1 MMIVEE
7 ARNNNSLLSLV
18 FFITFVSL
26 VLFDMTVYKYIW
38 GIESIARFFNFL
50 TLLFFSIL
58 ALISIIVRNESK
70 SVWIYIIIP
79 ALLIFIATFINIT
92 RALLYDPSVTSFY
105 GILLPTVALL
115 SCPFLIKSGI
125 LTSKIIFKYYYAAMI
140 TIVSLSIIEYLL
152 VFSGKITPSLIMTS
166 GGSFLATN
174 FSILYDLEDNI
185 YNTTDLDVRFY
196 ASIIETGSLAMLI
209 LPALIYAVLKNLKV
223 GALILLIGFIGT
235 QSLGG
240 FASLALFLGM
250 LPFLLINI
258 SQFKLSSKMALFL
271 FLYITLGI
279 LFSGI
284 AFTYLLDLFDN
295 KFAQTGGALG
305 PTSGSTRLDNITLLF
320 GNLPSILV
328 DNPLGYSLST
338 NSNDIFK
345 DNFYGFNVG
354 LGITIYNGGFLA
366 FIGYSILS
374 LTYVYIAIKTFFMKN
389 ITIDNAIASSLII
402 VLFPF
407 FFQRGAIFETAILVL
422 LVSPFV
428 IQSLKNNHFKL

>member
-1 MMIVEE
+1 MSIEE

-18 FFITFVSL
+18 FFVAFVSL

-38 GIESIARFFNFL
+38 GVESIARVFNFL
-50 TLLFFSIL
+50 TLFFFTIL
-58 ALISIIVRNESK
+58 AFISIIIRNEAK
-70 SVWIYIIIP
+70 PVWIYIIIP
-79 ALLIFIATFINIT
+79 SLLIFIATFTNIT
-92 RALLYDPSVTSFY
+92 RSLISDPSVISFY
-105 GILLPTVALL
+105 GALLPIVALL
-115 SCPFLIKSGI
+115 SSPYLVKSGV
-125 LTSKIIFKYYYAAMI
+125 LTSKLIFKYYYIALVS
-140 TIVSLSIIEYLL
+140 IVSLSITEYLL
-152 VFSGKITPSLIMTS
+152 VFSGIITPSAIMTS
-166 GGSFLATN
+166 GGSFVATN

-209 LPALIYAVLKNLKV
+209 LPALIYAVLKNLKL
-223 GALILLIGFIGT
+223 GALILLISFIGT

-240 FASLALFLGM
+240 FLSLALFLGI
-250 LPFLLINI
+250 LPFLIINL
-258 SQFKLSSKMALFL
+258 SQFKLSSKMVLFL

-279 LFSGI
+279 LFAGL

-320 GNLPSILV
+320 GNLPSILI

-338 NSNDIFK
+338 DSNDIFK
-345 DNFYGFNVG
+345 NNFYGFNVG
-354 LGITIYNGGFLA
+354 LGIAIFNGGFLA

-389 ITIDNAIASSLII
+389 ITTDNAIASSSII

-407 FFQRGAIFETAILVL
+407 FFQRGAIFETTILVL

-428 IQSLKNNHFKL
+428 IQSLKNNHLKS

>member
-1 MMIVEE
+1 MIVEE

-209 LPALIYAVLKNLKV
+209 LPA
-223 GALILLIGFIGT
+223 
-235 QSLGG
+235 
-240 FASLALFLGM
+240 
-250 LPFLLINI
+250 
-258 SQFKLSSKMALFL
+258 
-271 FLYITLGI
+271 
-279 LFSGI
+279 
-284 AFTYLLDLFDN
+284 
-295 KFAQTGGALG
+295 
-305 PTSGSTRLDNITLLF
+305 
-320 GNLPSILV
+320 
-328 DNPLGYSLST
+328 
-338 NSNDIFK
+338 
-345 DNFYGFNVG
+345 
-354 LGITIYNGGFLA
+354 
-366 FIGYSILS
+366 
-374 LTYVYIAIKTFFMKN
+374 
-389 ITIDNAIASSLII
+389 
-402 VLFPF
+402 
-407 FFQRGAIFETAILVL
+407 
-422 LVSPFV
+422 
-428 IQSLKNNHFKL
+428 